1 MKFCLH
7 FIHYVL
13 DPWIPLGKVDFSKTG
28 SVQTYS
34 FADAGVPGLAKEVLI
49 YVTLRTGYNESP
61 DADIHIALWTTD
73 GMLQYKKYL
82 FNHLYPQVAW
92 SCNSENMF
100 FPVGSCDLTLYA
112 QVMGPEP
119 KAAFCSLFLIGYRL

>member
-1 MKFCLH
+1 MFLNPQAWQP
-7 FIHYVL
+7 L
-13 DPWIPLGKVDFSKTG
+13 PWTPLGEVDVRNTG

-49 YVTLRTGYNESP
+49 YVTLRTGYNDGQ
-61 DADIHIALWTTD
+61 DAQIQVALWTTD
-73 GMLQYKKYL
+73 GVLQYKKYL
-82 FNHLYPQVAW
+82 YNHLYPQVAW

-119 KAAFCSLFLIGYRL
+119 KAAFCYLYVIGYRL